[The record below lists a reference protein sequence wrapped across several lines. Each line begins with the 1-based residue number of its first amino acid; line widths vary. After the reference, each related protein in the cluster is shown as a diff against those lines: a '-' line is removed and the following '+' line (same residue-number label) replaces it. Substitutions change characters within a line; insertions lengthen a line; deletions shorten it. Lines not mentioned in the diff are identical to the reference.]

1 MSGERMNVGF
11 ISLGCAKNL
20 VDSEMILGMLSS
32 AGAAIVNDPEDADVI
47 FINTCG
53 FIEAAKEET
62 IDTIREMKDF
72 DKKLIVTG
80 CYAKRYEDKILNE
93 MPFVDK
99 VISLDDYPHLHEI
112 LAEVLSEY
120 SLKLKPLDYEKRMLT
135 TSVFSP
141 YVKIAEGC
149 DNHCAFCAIPL
160 IRGHFH
166 SRPMD
171 DILNE
176 VRGLIEKG
184 AKEINLISQDTTR
197 YGFDLTGRKK
207 TLLPEL
213 LKKITAI
220 KGLWRVRFLYLYP
233 DEVTDELLD
242 VVEKNK
248 KIATYFDIPL
258 QHISDSVLKKMHRR
272 DDETSSIAVIR
283 TIKEHMPDAIIRS
296 TFIVGFPGETEADF
310 EKLRRFVE
318 AGHIDRLGVFTY
330 SREEDTPAYKYGDD
344 VPEEQKQKRKD
355 ILMATQRK
363 ITRAKNKSKKGTVHE
378 TLVEAYDPET
388 GFYYGRSEA
397 FAPDDVDGC
406 IVFQADGDLSAGD
419 IVSVEITDQFRY
431 DLIGDM
437 VDAS

>member
-1 MSGERMNVGF
+1 MNVGF

-32 AGAAIVNDPEDADVI
+32 AGAAIVNDPEEADVI

-62 IDTIREMKDF
+62 IDTIREMKNF
-72 DKKLIVTG
+72 GKKLIVTG
-80 CYAKRYEDKILNE
+80 CYAKRYEDKILSE
-93 MPFVDK
+93 MPFVEK

-112 LAEVLSEY
+112 LAEVLSDH

-160 IRGHFH
+160 IRGHFR

-176 VRGLIEKG
+176 VRGLVDKG
-184 AKEINLISQDTTR
+184 AKEINLISQDTSR
-197 YGFDLTGRKK
+197 YGFDLSGRKK
-207 TLLPEL
+207 SLLPDL
-213 LKKITAI
+213 LKKIA
-220 KGLWRVRFLYLYP
+220 GMDDVWRVRFLYLYP

-242 VVEKNK
+242 VVGKNK

-258 QHISDSVLKKMHRR
+258 QHISDPVLKRMHRR
-272 DDETSSIAVIR
+272 DDEASSIALLK
-283 TIKEHMPDAIIRS
+283 TIKERMPEATIRS

-310 EKLRRFVE
+310 EKLRAFVE

-330 SREEDTPAYKYGDD
+330 SREEDTPAYQHGDD
-344 VPEEQKQKRKD
+344 VSEDQKQKRKD

-363 ITRAKNKSKKGTVHE
+363 ITRTKNKSKKGTVHE

-388 GFYYGRSEA
+388 NFYYGRSEA

-406 IVFQADGDLSAGD
+406 IVFQADEELSAGD
-419 IVSVEITDQFRY
+419 IVSVKITDQFRY

-437 VDAS
+437 VRTS